1 MWLVK
6 LVRWDKLSGIYKVQH
21 AHSSLMSSLV
31 QGAIKYAHFELHA
44 AIANADN
51 FTE

>member
-1 MWLVK
+1 MRLVK
-6 LVRWDKLSGIYKVQH
+6 LVRRNKLSGIYKVQH

-31 QGAIKYAHFELHA
+31 QGAITYAHFELQA